1 MYGAPSL
8 LSKQAGVG
16 EILHSCLRVDFWDI
30 NEMANQMIA
39 AVRSEALR
47 SQLLEGA
54 QQEVSNMSWHKAAD
68 KIYEIYRQHLSVG
81 AAA

>member
-1 MYGAPSL
+1 
-8 LSKQAGVG
+8 
-16 EILHSCLRVDFWDI
+16 
-30 NEMANQMIA
+30 MANQMIA

-81 AAA
+81 ATA